1 MATRS
6 ESSSTTVVS
15 SPGRRAPRLLV
26 GTAALVAL
34 VAVVP
39 VAYLVVRA
47 LSADDAARALVPLR
61 TTLELTWATAVL
73 AFGVV
78 TATLLVGVPL
88 AWLVVRTDLPGR
100 RTWGIAASLPLVI
113 PSFVAALALLGAFA
127 PRGLLQEALEPLGVE
142 RLPDVSAYW
151 GSLVA
156 LTLATYPYV
165 YLLAASGLRSVDPTA
180 EEAARSLGAGR
191 ARVFA
196 RVTLPTLRPS
206 LAAASLLVVLYVLS
220 DFGVVSLMGYSTLT
234 TGIYVRYESLL
245 ALEAAAILAL
255 VLVALALAVVVVAS
269 HLRLQGAIYRSTPGA
284 GRPAE
289 LVRLGGW
296 RWPALAFCSTV
307 VGLFLLLPI
316 GVLVWWA
323 ASARPIAGRAEVAWS
338 AAAHSASMAG
348 VTALAAAVIVMP
360 AAILAWRYPSPI
372 ARWIERVTL
381 LPSAL
386 PGIAVALALVFVGAR
401 LGAPIYQSLG
411 LLLAAYVIRFMPY
424 GLAST
429 RASLDAVNP
438 RLEEAARSL
447 GRRPLNA
454 SLTVVLP
461 LARSGV
467 LAGAALVFL
476 STIKELPA
484 TLLLKPIGFET
495 LATEIWKGTAIGAY
509 SAVAPSALALIVIAT
524 PLVYL
529 LSWRNAWELGAAD

>member
-1 MATRS
+1 VTSGGAAAA
-6 ESSSTTVVS
+6 VS

-26 GTAALVAL
+26 ALAGVVAL
-34 VAVVP
+34 AAVLP
-39 VAYLVVRA
+39 VAYLMLRA
-47 LSADDAARALVPLR
+47 LSADAEARALTPLS
-61 TTLELTWATAVL
+61 TTLELAWDTAAL

-78 TATLLVGVPL
+78 LATLVVGLPF

-100 RTWGIAASLPLVI
+100 RLWGLAASLPLVI

-127 PRGLLQEALEPLGVE
+127 PRGLVQEALEPLGVE
-142 RLPDVSAYW
+142 RLPEVTGYW
-151 GSLVA
+151 GALVA

-165 YLLAASGLRSVDPTA
+165 YLLAAAGLRSIDPTA

-191 ARVFA
+191 ARVFT
-196 RVTLPTLRPS
+196 RVTLPALRPS
-206 LAAASLLVVLYVLS
+206 LAAASLLVALYVLS

-245 ALEAAAILAL
+245 ALESAAILAL
-255 VLVALALAVVVVAS
+255 VLVALALVLVLVAS
-269 HLRLQGAIYRSTPGA
+269 GFRLRGAIYRSTPGA
-284 GRPAE
+284 GRA
-289 LVRLGGW
+289 VKVVHLGHW
-296 RWPALAFCSTV
+296 RWLALAFCSAV
-307 VGLFLLLPI
+307 VGLFLVIPI

-323 ASARPIAGRAEVAWS
+323 VSADPITGRAGVAWS
-338 AAAHSASMAG
+338 AAFASAWLA
-348 VTALAAAVIVMP
+348 TAAAVIAALVVLP
-360 AAILAWRYPSPI
+360 AAILAWRYPS
-372 ARWIERVTL
+372 ARSRWLERITL

-401 LGAPIYQSLG
+401 IGSPVYQTLG
-411 LLLAAYVIRFMPY
+411 LLLTAYVLRFMPY

-447 GRRPLNA
+447 GRRPLGA
-454 SLTVVLP
+454 MTAVVLP
-461 LARSGV
+461 LARSGI

-495 LATEIWKGTAIGAY
+495 LATEIWKGTAVGAY
-509 SAVAPSALALIVIAT
+509 SAVAPSALLLIAIAA

>member
-1 MATRS
+1 MTADAGAAAA
-6 ESSSTTVVS
+6 VS
-15 SPGRRAPRLLV
+15 SHGRRAPRLLV
-26 GTAALVAL
+26 VGAGLVAL
-34 VAVVP
+34 GAILP
-39 VAYLVVRA
+39 VAYLTLRA
-47 LSADDAARALVPLR
+47 LSADAAARALAPAS
-61 TTLELTWATAVL
+61 TTIELAWDTALL

-78 TATLLVGVPL
+78 VATLVVGVPL

-100 RTWGIAASLPLVI
+100 RLWGIAASLPLVI

-127 PRGLLQEALEPLGVE
+127 PRGLLQEALEPLGVD
-142 RLPDVSAYW
+142 RLPEVTGYW
-151 GSLVA
+151 GAVVA

-165 YLLAASGLRSVDPTA
+165 YLLAAAGLRTADASA

-191 ARVFA
+191 VRVFT

-206 LAAASLLVVLYVLS
+206 LAAASLLVALYVLS

-255 VLVALALAVVVVAS
+255 ALLVLALVIVLAAS
-269 HLRLQGAIYRSTPGA
+269 RFRLRGAIHRSTPGVGRA
-284 GRPAE
+284 GRVVE
-289 LVRLGGW
+289 LGRW
-296 RWPALAFCSTV
+296 RWPALAFCTAV
-307 VGLFLLLPI
+307 VGLFLVVPV
-316 GVLVWWA
+316 GVLAWWSLTA
-323 ASARPIAGRAEVAWS
+323 DPITGRGGVDWS
-338 AAAHSASMAG
+338 AAVGSASMATA
-348 VTALAAAVIVMP
+348 TALVAAVVVLP
-360 AAILAWRYPSPI
+360 AAVLVWRYPSVLS
-372 ARWIERVTL
+372 RWLERLTL

-401 LGAPIYQSLG
+401 IGSPVYQSLG
-411 LLLAAYVIRFMPY
+411 LLLVAYVIRFMPY

-429 RASLDAVNP
+429 RASLDSVSP

-447 GRRPLNA
+447 GRSPVGA
-454 SLTVVLP
+454 TTAVVLP

-467 LAGAALVFL
+467 VAGAALVFL

-495 LATEIWKGTAIGAY
+495 LATEIWKGTSIGAY
-509 SAVAPSALALIVIAT
+509 SEVAPSALLLIVIAA

-529 LSWRNAWELGAAD
+529 LSWRNAWELGAAE